1 MVLVTSGAVGLGCQR
16 LGLSQR
22 PETVVAL
29 QATAAVGQGQLMA
42 LYERAL
48 ARHGVSVAQIL
59 VTRSDLA
66 DRRRYQNASGTLTQ
80 LLDWGVLLVVNEN
93 DALSCR
99 TSLWRQR
106 HPFALVA
113 AAVGPSS

>member
-1 MVLVTSGAVGLGCQR
+1 MTLWVVKLGTSLLRGDTAAAIDGYATGIAAALARGDRVVLVTSGAVGLGCQR

-48 ARHGVSVAQIL
+48 ARDRKSV
-59 VTRSDLA
+59 V
-66 DRRRYQNASGTLTQ
+66 
-80 LLDWGVLLVVNEN
+80 
-93 DALSCR
+93 
-99 TSLWRQR
+99 
-106 HPFALVA
+106 
-113 AAVGPSS
+113 